1 MVRYVEDLL
10 RLVCKEMD
18 SKQGK
23 YWSAAEL
30 IHEEDAGVI
39 EAKAW
44 FNKHAPSVITCLKM
58 ITEQLQS
65 LPKQLNNNTTRSSGM
80 LKHPTLTSSQFLVQ
94 KDES

>member
-18 SKQGK
+18 TKQSK

-30 IHEEDAGVI
+30 INEEDTGVI
-39 EAKAW
+39 EAKAY

-58 ITEQLQS
+58 ITE
-65 LPKQLNNNTTRSSGM
+65 
-80 LKHPTLTSSQFLVQ
+80 
-94 KDES
+94 